1 MNEQVQSVLKQLS
14 IIQRIGIIFA
24 ALGSVAAIA
33 VLVMFASKP
42 DYTPAFTNLA
52 ASDAGTI
59 ESALRG
65 ANIAY
70 QLADAGTTIMVPV
83 DSLGDARIAAAGAG
97 VSTGSS
103 DTKGWDLFNNQQFGA
118 SQFDQQVTYQRAL
131 EGELTKTIQAM
142 QGVGSARVAVV
153 LAQKGVLSTDDTP
166 ASASVVLTMSAGK
179 SASDGLVRAIVNTV
193 ASSVSGLA
201 AGNVVVTDDSGHV
214 LAGAA
219 DSADTAAAQAKDLVE
234 QQAAAKIA
242 ALIDAAL
249 GSGHASVAVSADVD
263 TSKVEQDITTYA
275 PAGSDPPV
283 SIHQIY
289 EQYGAGSTSGACGI
303 PGTNSNVPGLPSY
316 PGVCTDTG
324 ATTTAAPSVSP
335 NAAASASPGA
345 SPNAAASATADAGS
359 TSSGGYLHQETT
371 VNYSVSQTV
380 QHVITQPGV
389 VKRLSVAVLID
400 QAALGSVKTETLKT
414 DIAAAIGA
422 DTTRGDVVAVD
433 AVTFAAR
440 PTGAAGA
447 AGASGSSGAS
457 GASGAAGSASS
468 SPDMMKTIGEMSG
481 TILGAVFGLFM
492 LLLFF
497 LNSRSLGRRA
507 DETVLDLGSVPAA
520 GNYLPA
526 QARSNAPAIGAPEA
540 APAEMPGA
548 TPQARIQER
557 LQMVAD
563 ERPEALAGLMHGWL
577 REEERR
583 R

>member
-1 MNEQVQSVLKQLS
+1 
-14 IIQRIGIIFA
+14 
-24 ALGSVAAIA
+24 
-33 VLVMFASKP
+33 
-42 DYTPAFTNLA
+42 
-52 ASDAGTI
+52 
-59 ESALRG
+59 
-65 ANIAY
+65 
-70 QLADAGTTIMVPV
+70 
-83 DSLGDARIAAAGAG
+83 
-97 VSTGSS
+97 
-103 DTKGWDLFNNQQFGA
+103 
-118 SQFDQQVTYQRAL
+118 
-131 EGELTKTIQAM
+131 
-142 QGVGSARVAVV
+142 
-153 LAQKGVLSTDDTP
+153 
-166 ASASVVLTMSAGK
+166 
-179 SASDGLVRAIVNTV
+179 
-193 ASSVSGLA
+193 
-201 AGNVVVTDDSGHV
+201 
-214 LAGAA
+214 
-219 DSADTAAAQAKDLVE
+219 
-234 QQAAAKIA
+234 
-242 ALIDAAL
+242 
-249 GSGHASVAVSADVD
+249 VD

-303 PGTNSNVPGLPSY
+303 PGTNSNVPGLSSY

-324 ATTTAAPSVSP
+324 ATTTAAPSASP
-335 NAAASASPGA
+335 NAAASSSPGA

-447 AGASGSSGAS
+447 AGAA
-457 GASGAAGSASS
+457 GASGAAGSASA
-468 SPDMMKTIGEMSG
+468 SPDMMKTIGDMSG
-481 TILGAVFGLFM
+481 TILGAAFGLFM

-497 LNSRSLGRRA
+497 LNTRSLGRRA

-520 GNYLPA
+520 GNYLTAPT
-526 QARSNAPAIGAPEA
+526 RSNAPAIGAPEA